1 MMGRF
6 TERDIRCAYVQVDKG
21 ASLLFGT
28 EPAPEILWIREG
40 SLSVDGTDHPT
51 MTAFGTT
58 TEEEPK
64 ALRAT
69 ELTELLY
76 FKLPTF

>member
-6 TERDIRCAYVQVDKG
+6 TERDIRCAYIQVEKG
-21 ASLLFGT
+21 ATLQLGT
-28 EPAPEILWIREG
+28 EPAPEFAWIKEG
-40 SLSVDGTDHPT
+40 SLSFNGTDHPA

-58 TEEEPK
+58 TEEEPG

-69 ELTELLY
+69 ETTELLY